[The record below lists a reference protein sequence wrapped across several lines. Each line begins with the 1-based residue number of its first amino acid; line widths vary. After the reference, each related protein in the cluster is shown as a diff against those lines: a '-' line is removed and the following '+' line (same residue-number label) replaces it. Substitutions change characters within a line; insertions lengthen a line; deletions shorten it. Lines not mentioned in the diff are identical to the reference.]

1 MESASESSESPIK
14 LNNNNYSVKMVQSKY
29 FEKLRKTL
37 DFILQDDAKFC
48 DIEDQS
54 QEVLDDLQVFEMI
67 NSILV
72 EFKVCKQKQ
81 FEQIQSCISKLEG
94 PKCDV
99 MISDVKV
106 TYENLEEIGENKPE
120 LIEAEQKM
128 CKLEQQLEQQ
138 LQQLDDKTEATTDV
152 QQQLFDLKKQLEVST
167 TLTTAAQQNV
177 LVLEQQLEVK
187 TEMMAAVQHKFLQLE
202 QQLEDKRDMT
212 TAAQEKYCELEK
224 QLESKTEMMSTANM
238 YLCEM
243 KMQMEEQNLKV
254 KQLEESHRTDGKSL
268 LILNNAIALR
278 DEQIGKLKCLV
289 ELKQGEIITI
299 EDEEMDVEV
308 DVVEKQSPCSDSC
321 KNILYELKLK
331 NLKLELEKEKQEKDN
346 EETDSI
352 LKSKDDIIQKL
363 ETKLEQQLTMSP
375 VEAASSRHLKTVET
389 IKKIR
394 DKEGK
399 AFVKNLNILNNS
411 LKERDEIIEIL
422 QWTNFVMD
430 KKLVKITKSSNQ
442 EDQRENKLHSYKK
455 QLAKMKK
462 ELNVSASVKNDEISQ
477 LKRHMKS
484 KEIVLNSLQKILGQ
498 KNDKIKELELMDR
511 DVLPVIVKEIKF
523 AKKH

>member
-94 PKCDV
+94 PKCDI

-278 DEQIGKLKCLV
+278 DEQIANLKCLV
-289 ELKQGEIITI
+289 EQLKQGEIITI
-299 EDEEMDVEV
+299 KDEEMDVE
-308 DVVEKQSPCSDSC
+308 EKQSTCFDSC
-321 KNILYELKLK
+321 KNISDELKLK
-331 NLKLELEKEKQEKDN
+331 NLKLELEKGKQEKDK
-346 EETDSI
+346 EEMTSI
-352 LKSKDDIIQKL
+352 LKSKDETIQKL
-363 ETKLEQQLTMSP
+363 ETKLEQQLTMGP

-442 EDQRENKLHSYKK
+442 EENKLHRYKK
-455 QLAKMKK
+455 QLAKLKK
-462 ELNVSASVKNDEISQ
+462 EVNL
-477 LKRHMKS
+477 
-484 KEIVLNSLQKILGQ
+484 
-498 KNDKIKELELMDR
+498 
-511 DVLPVIVKEIKF
+511 F
-523 AKKH
+523 F

>member
-14 LNNNNYSVKMVQSKY
+14 LNNNNDSVKMVQSKY

-94 PKCDV
+94 PKCDI

-278 DEQIGKLKCLV
+278 DEQIANLKCLV
-289 ELKQGEIITI
+289 EQLKQGEIITI
-299 EDEEMDVEV
+299 KDEEMDVEV
-308 DVVEKQSPCSDSC
+308 DVVEKQSTCFDSC
-321 KNILYELKLK
+321 KNISDELKLK
-331 NLKLELEKEKQEKDN
+331 NLKLELEKGKQEKDK
-346 EETDSI
+346 EEMTSI
-352 LKSKDDIIQKL
+352 LKSKDETIQKL
-363 ETKLEQQLTMSP
+363 EIKLEQQLTVSP
-375 VEAASSRHLKTVET
+375 VGTATSRHLKTVET

-442 EDQRENKLHSYKK
+442 EDQRENKLHRYKK

-462 ELNVSASVKNDEISQ
+462 EVNL
-477 LKRHMKS
+477 
-484 KEIVLNSLQKILGQ
+484 
-498 KNDKIKELELMDR
+498 
-511 DVLPVIVKEIKF
+511 F
-523 AKKH
+523 F

>member
-14 LNNNNYSVKMVQSKY
+14 LNNNNDSVKMVQSKY

-94 PKCDV
+94 PKCDI

-278 DEQIGKLKCLV
+278 DEQIANLKCLV
-289 ELKQGEIITI
+289 EQLKQGEIITI
-299 EDEEMDVEV
+299 KDEEMDVEV
-308 DVVEKQSPCSDSC
+308 DVVEKQSTCFDSC
-321 KNILYELKLK
+321 KNISDELKLK
-331 NLKLELEKEKQEKDN
+331 NLKLELEKGKQEKDK

-375 VEAASSRHLKTVET
+375 VEAATSRHLKTVET

-442 EDQRENKLHSYKK
+442 EENKLHRYKK

-462 ELNVSASVKNDEISQ
+462 EVNL
-477 LKRHMKS
+477 
-484 KEIVLNSLQKILGQ
+484 
-498 KNDKIKELELMDR
+498 
-511 DVLPVIVKEIKF
+511 F
-523 AKKH
+523 F